1 MDLVY
6 SKLQPAIA
14 GGAGAR
20 GSHHKAGSDAD
31 ALSAVADAVPASW
44 RGAIAEW
51 SRAPPIYAVLG
62 VSAAISLVC
71 AVVSTTHIALATFTG
86 VLLSLLALLYLRRV
100 GS

>member
-20 GSHHKAGSDAD
+20 GSRNNAASDAD
-31 ALSAVADAVPASW
+31 ALSAVGETLPVSW

-51 SRAPPIYAVLG
+51 SQAPPIYAVLG

-71 AVVSTTHIALATFTG
+71 AAASTTHIALATCTG
-86 VLLSLLALLYLRRV
+86 VLLSLLTLLYLRRLP
-100 GS
+100 